1 MTTLN
6 KGRRSAFTLI
16 ELLVV
21 IAIIALLIGI
31 LLPALGKAR
40 QRANQLKDS
49 TQVRSLLQ
57 GMVVFAGNN
66 RDNYPLPSRIDKND
80 KTLEVNG
87 AITTAKEKDTTGHMF
102 SILISQGI
110 IETEICIS
118 PTETGDYEQYEDY
131 EFDSP
136 SGAVDGNA
144 GMPTEALW
152 DPNFRAS
159 KGDYFWNNGTRG
171 QQSIYT
177 GSNPNL
183 QRYVGV
189 GNFSYA
195 HTPPFLLRASQW
207 ANTFDA
213 LEPALANRGPVYQLN
228 GNGEDGTWELLDA
241 SQESPTDEI
250 GSTPQGVSSV
260 TLSTGGSRTEW
271 AGNIGFNDA
280 HVDYF
285 NRPDP
290 ENIVWTFTGL
300 MGQNQNQGDN
310 IFVNEDDQDRQPEAD
325 QNPPNS
331 NEIQLSGEYNNRNAY
346 MTQYYDVNA
355 ESDDFS
361 ITVYYD

>member
-49 TQVRSLLQ
+49 TQVRSILQ

-80 KTLEVNG
+80 KTILVGGEI
-87 AITTAKEKDTTGHMF
+87 ASAKEKDTTGNMF

-110 IETEICIS
+110 IETEICVS
-118 PTETGDYEQYEDY
+118 PVETGDFEAYEDY

-136 SGAVDGNA
+136 SGGVDGNA
-144 GMPTEALW
+144 NMPTEALW
-152 DPNFRAS
+152 DPNFRAT
-159 KGDYFWNNGTRG
+159 KGSYFWENGSRSGNRNTAPSG
-171 QQSIYT
+171 
-177 GSNPNL
+177 NPDLN
-183 QRYVGV
+183 RYVGV
-189 GNFSYA
+189 GNFSYV

-213 LEPALANRGPVYQLN
+213 LEPALANRGPAYELDGSGDDGVWSLIQMEQTADQY
-228 GNGEDGTWELLDA
+228 GEN
-241 SQESPTDEI
+241 
-250 GSTPQGVSSV
+250 PQGVSSV
-260 TLSTGGSRTEW
+260 TLAAGGSRTEW

-285 NRPDP
+285 TRPDP

-300 MGQNQNQGDN
+300 MDQNQNQGDN
-310 IFVNEDDQDRQPEAD
+310 IFVNEDDQDRVPED
-325 QNPPNS
+325 NPVMS
-331 NEIQLSGEYNNRNAY
+331 NMVTLSGEYNNRNAY
-346 MTQYYDVNA
+346 LTTYYDVDADTNN
-355 ESDDFS
+355 FS